1 MTLVPG
7 VTKVAIVTLAAVV
20 ALACAGGCSD
30 GSEPRTPR
38 GCTLIGCVNGL
49 SVQFSRPL
57 REAGSYTV
65 TMDLDGE
72 RITCETALPFASCS
86 GGSPCSSSK
95 VILEQSGCALPPS
108 AHEILGLRVTSVAR
122 TVSLRIDRDGGEIAS
137 ESFTPSYARSAP
149 NGEGCGPICEQA
161 SATLSI
167 P

>member
-1 MTLVPG
+1 MTFALG
-7 VTKVAIVTLAAVV
+7 VTKAAIFAPAAVV

-30 GSEPRTPR
+30 GSEPRTPH
-38 GCTLIGCVNGL
+38 GCSLIGCVNGL

-65 TMDLDGE
+65 TLDLDGE
-72 RITCETALPFASCS
+72 RVTCQSALPFASCS

-108 AHEILGLRVTSVAR
+108 AHEILGLRVTSVAS

-167 P
+167 R